1 MQYHQQ
7 QPPQGQYLDD
17 HFQSPRNGPVPHQT
31 LDGVTNPY
39 QAPPSKPS
47 RIRSFL
53 ATDLNAQ
60 QTSPRPYFAGPNGRK
75 GRMLLGAGFQPPA
88 NQYTGQTYRTMND
101 AKLNRAQRHQHLLQ
115 QREQRFQHYGARQV
129 NAPPS
134 TSSIMT
140 VDRTAPQR
148 YHFSPHE
155 RKQHLTSLLTKSEG
169 NGGRRHG
176 YGSPRSQNIGPG
188 NWTYKDKTL
197 ARYRQYRPGHDQPN
211 PTRPMART
219 EAQMLHRNNATYA
232 QTPLYGAGGR
242 REEANVYPP
251 VQQNYGYGT
260 HQYQDRMMLARTKM
274 MLPNPA
280 NPATRSTSGST
291 IVPTIPRMPTT
302 MDSID
307 MLASPRP
314 QQQRTAANQRVPLLG
329 VKEVSGRVEFM
340 NRQKQVA
347 PLQRAPVS
355 YGPKLYSHGPKPA
368 SLVKRPA
375 PAEYQRVER
384 YGASLRH
391 GRKDRVG
398 FWQSPL
404 TTREK

>member
-1 MQYHQQ
+1 M
-7 QPPQGQYLDD
+7 
-17 HFQSPRNGPVPHQT
+17 PHQT
-31 LDGVTNPY
+31 LDGVTNPH
-39 QAPPSKPS
+39 QAPPKPS

-75 GRMLLGAGFQPPA
+75 GRMLLGAGFEPPA
-88 NQYTGQTYRTMND
+88 NQYTGQTYRTMKD
-101 AKLNRAQRHQHLLQ
+101 AKFNRAQRHQHLLQ
-115 QREQRFQHYGARQV
+115 QREQRYQHYGAHHV

-134 TSSIMT
+134 TSIVT

-148 YHFSPHE
+148 YHFSPRE
-155 RKQHLTSLLTKSEG
+155 RKQHLTSLLAKNEG

-176 YGSPRSQNIGPG
+176 YGSPRSQNIGPSS
-188 NWTYKDKTL
+188 WTYKDRTL
-197 ARYRQYRPGHDQPN
+197 ARYRQYKPGYDQPN

-219 EAQMLHRNNATYA
+219 EAQMLHRNNATYVP
-232 QTPLYGAGGR
+232 TPLSGPGGGR

-260 HQYQDRMMLARTKM
+260 HQYQDRMMLARTRT
-274 MLPNPA
+274 MLPIPA
-280 NPATRSTSGST
+280 NPATRSTPGS
-291 IVPTIPRMPTT
+291 MPTT

-307 MLASPRP
+307 AIASPRP
-314 QQQRTAANQRVPLLG
+314 QKQRTAANQRVPLLG

-340 NRQKQVA
+340 NRQKYVA
-347 PLQRAPVS
+347 PLQRVPFS
-355 YGPKLYSHGPKPA
+355 NGPKVCSNGPKPA
-368 SLVKRPA
+368 LLVKRPA
-375 PAEYQRVER
+375 PAEYHRVER

-404 TTREK
+404 TKREK

>member
-1 MQYHQQ
+1 
-7 QPPQGQYLDD
+7 
-17 HFQSPRNGPVPHQT
+17 
-31 LDGVTNPY
+31 
-39 QAPPSKPS
+39 
-47 RIRSFL
+47 
-53 ATDLNAQ
+53 
-60 QTSPRPYFAGPNGRK
+60 
-75 GRMLLGAGFQPPA
+75 
-88 NQYTGQTYRTMND
+88 
-101 AKLNRAQRHQHLLQ
+101 
-115 QREQRFQHYGARQV
+115 
-129 NAPPS
+129 
-134 TSSIMT
+134 
-140 VDRTAPQR
+140 
-148 YHFSPHE
+148 
-155 RKQHLTSLLTKSEG
+155 
-169 NGGRRHG
+169 
-176 YGSPRSQNIGPG
+176 
-188 NWTYKDKTL
+188 
-197 ARYRQYRPGHDQPN
+197 
-211 PTRPMART
+211 
-219 EAQMLHRNNATYA
+219 
-232 QTPLYGAGGR
+232 
-242 REEANVYPP
+242 
-251 VQQNYGYGT
+251 
-260 HQYQDRMMLARTKM
+260 
-274 MLPNPA
+274 
-280 NPATRSTSGST
+280 
-291 IVPTIPRMPTT
+291 MPTT